1 MKTVMPDSCLNF
13 ACIAG
18 DCRHSCCVGWEIDID
33 DASLARYRTVPGAM
47 GQRLQSA
54 MEVADG
60 AAHFRLTKE
69 ERCPFLN
76 QDGLCDMI
84 LELGKDSLCQI
95 CADHPR
101 FVNEFVGRVEIGF
114 GLCCEA
120 AGRLILG
127 SQEPLRLITA
137 SDDGVRE
144 APDDEEAA
152 LLRLRDA
159 LIARAQDRSL
169 SFAARLSDL
178 AQRCRYPE
186 RPWREWRA
194 FLLSLERLDDAWADA
209 LATLPD
215 EPPALPEGWD
225 IPFEQLTVY
234 LLFRHLPGALEDG
247 DVTGRLRFCVLVARL
262 LGTLLAAR
270 DTPGLEDF
278 VELCRLYSSEIEY
291 SDENVGAILDALNN
305 LALSS
310 TDVLQ

>member
-101 FVNEFVGRVEIGF
+101 FRHDLADRMEMGL

-127 SQEPLRLITA
+127 WREPVRLVA
-137 SDDGVRE
+137 VEDDGAVE
-144 APDDEEAA
+144 EPDEEELA
-152 LLRLRDA
+152 LLSLRDA
-159 LIARAQDRSL
+159 LIAQMQDRSL
-169 SFAARLSDL
+169 PFEARLEAL

-186 RPWREWRA
+186 LPWTYWRD
-194 FLLSLERLDDAWADA
+194 FLLTLERLDDAWSDT
-209 LATLPD
+209 LSTLPD
-215 EPPALPEGWD
+215 APPPLSPSWD
-225 IPFEQLTVY
+225 VPFEQLTVY
-234 LLFRHLPGALEDG
+234 LLYRHLPDALEDG
-247 DVTGRLRFCVLVARL
+247 DILGRVRFCVLITKL
-262 LGTLLAAR
+262 LRALLSIYPTQTMDTL
-270 DTPGLEDF
+270 
-278 VELCRLYSSEIEY
+278 VELARLYSSEIEY
-291 SDENVGAILDALNN
+291 SDENVLAILDE
-305 LALSS
+305 LARL
-310 TDVLQ
+310 D